1 LTKVIDD
8 PLEVEQ
14 AYARQYENLSREFS
28 RVIQSKRGIL
38 AEIGCGRGQL
48 TIPVARLLPHCRFR
62 VVDTFAGAYTGTLRL
77 LNKALLQAR
86 LKNRVKVYKADY
98 LAWLWDQYSDSYAGV
113 VSSEFLPEI
122 DSYELSMF
130 LSECYRVVRPGGIT
144 VHSFLSP
151 IARNHRQRL
160 MIEADSNPKWTK
172 TPPKEWFSPK
182 PALVVSQ
189 LRRAGF
195 RNIHTEKIKSNL
207 IIKGDAVRSFLHSWD
222 VRDAFWRRYRLRLVT
237 GGLEVPDWVIVS
249 GRRETSYRSK
259 SRLRERKMG
268 GR

>member
-1 LTKVIDD
+1 VIDD
-8 PLEVEQ
+8 PREVEQ
-14 AYARQYENLSREFS
+14 AYARQYKNLSREFS
-28 RVIQSKRGIL
+28 RVIQSKRGII

-130 LSECYRVVRPGGIT
+130 LSECYRVVRPGGT
-144 VHSFLSP
+144 AVHSFLSP
-151 IARNHRQRL
+151 IARNRRQRL
-160 MIEADSNPKWTK
+160 LIEADTDPIWTK

-182 PALVVSQ
+182 PTFVVSK
-189 LRRAGF
+189 LMRIGF
-195 RNIHTEKIKSNL
+195 RGVHVKRVKSNL
-207 IIKGDAVRSFLHSWD
+207 IIRGEAARSFLQSWD
-222 VRDAFWRRYRLRLVT
+222 VKRTFWKTRNVELVSE
-237 GGLEVPDWVIVS
+237 GLEVPDWVIIS
-249 GRRETSYRSK
+249 GRK
-259 SRLRERKMG
+259 P
-268 GR
+268 